1 MRILIVEDDPDLQE
15 LLQSIL
21 SLQYPSDSVN
31 TLELAH
37 EYLDTYTYDIILL
50 DRNLMGKDIGL
61 NLIAPAKVKNP
72 KCGILVMSAYGSVI
86 DKIEGLNLGA
96 DDYIEKPFDTDELMA
111 RINALSRRFISSMIC
126 FQEISIDMISHT
138 VTRHKEPVALTK
150 KEDAILFTLL
160 SRMGDIVSRDEIIH
174 SAYDHPENIAS
185 NTIDVIINS
194 LRKKLKPELIKTVK
208 TRGYIIEHPQ
218 S

>member
-21 SLQYPSDSVN
+21 SLRYPTDSVN
-31 TLELAH
+31 TLESAH
-37 EYLDTYTYDIILL
+37 EYLDTYSYDIVLL
-50 DRNLMGKDIGL
+50 DRNLMGEDTGL
-61 NLIAPAKVKNP
+61 NLISPIKSKNP
-72 KCGILVMSAYGSVI
+72 QCGILVMSAYGSVV

-96 DDYIEKPFDTDELMA
+96 DDYIEKPFDTEELMA
-111 RINALSRRFISSMIC
+111 RIHALSRRFISSKVS
-126 FQEISIDMISHT
+126 FGEITIDMISHT
-138 VTRHKEPVALTK
+138 VIRDRIPVALTK

-160 SRMGDIVSRDEIIH
+160 GRMGHIISREEIIH

-194 LRKKLKPELIKTVK
+194 LRKKLSPELIKTVK
-208 TRGYIIEHPQ
+208 TRGYVIEHAE

>member
-21 SLQYPSDSVN
+21 VMQYPSDSVN
-31 TLELAH
+31 TLVSAH
-37 EYLDTYTYDIILL
+37 EYLDAYSYDIILL
-50 DRNLMGKDIGL
+50 DRNLMGEDTGL
-61 NLIAPAKVKNP
+61 NLIAPAKMKNP
-72 KCGILVMSAYGSVI
+72 KCAILVMSAYGSVV

-111 RINALSRRFISSMIC
+111 RINALSRRFSASTLT
-126 FQEISIDMISHT
+126 FGEITIDMISHT
-138 VTRHKEPVALTK
+138 VTRNQESVALTK

-160 SRMGDIVSRDEIIH
+160 GRIGDIVSRDEIIH
-174 SAYDHPENIAS
+174 SAYDRPESIAS

-208 TRGYIIEHPQ
+208 TRGYVIEHP
-218 S
+218 

>member
-21 SLQYPSDSVN
+21 SLRYPTDSVN
-31 TLELAH
+31 TLDSAY
-37 EYLDTYTYDIILL
+37 EYLDTYSYDIVLL
-50 DRNLMGKDIGL
+50 DRNLMGEDAGL
-61 NLIAPAKVKNP
+61 NLISPVKIKNP

-86 DKIEGLNLGA
+86 DKIEGLNMGA

-111 RINALSRRFISSMIC
+111 RIHALFRRFITSAVH
-126 FQEISIDMISHT
+126 FGEISIDILSHT
-138 VTRHKEPVALTK
+138 VTRDRASVALTK

-160 SRMGDIVSRDEIIH
+160 GRMGQIVSRDEIVH
-174 SAYDHPENIAS
+174 SVYDHPENIAS

-194 LRKKLKPELIKTVK
+194 LRKKLAPELIKTVK
-208 TRGYIIEHPQ
+208 TRGYIIEHPE